1 MEETSIPHDLR
12 YTQEHEWI
20 KVEGGV
26 AIMGITDF
34 AQKQLGALVFVEFP
48 EVSVEVV
55 HADELGVLESVK
67 AASDYFSPLSG
78 TIKEVN
84 AAASDEPALINKDP
98 YGDGWLVKIVPSDE
112 SEFQELLSASEYK
125 AFLEEEE

>member
-20 KVEGGV
+20 RIEDGV
-26 AIMGITDF
+26 AVMGITDH

-48 EVSVEVV
+48 EIGAEVS
-55 HADELGVLESVK
+55 HTDELGVIESVK

-78 TIKEVN
+78 TIKEAN
-84 AAASDEPALINKDP
+84 SAASDEPALINKDP
-98 YGDGWLVKIVPSDE
+98 YGDGWLIKIDPSDE
-112 SEFQELLSASEYK
+112 AEFQELLSASEYK